1 MSVNVKVDEIL
12 SEKFFQNNTPFQ
24 SLNDLFSK
32 AGITLDSVD
41 DYTALSE
48 NEYFNTFIQS
58 NTMYSSF
65 NDMKG
70 KAARYLMFGK

>member
-1 MSVNVKVDEIL
+1 MSVNVKVEDIL
-12 SEKFFQNNTPFQ
+12 SEKFFQNKTPFK
-24 SLNDLFSK
+24 SLDDLFSK
-32 AGITLDSVD
+32 AGVTHNSVE

-70 KAARYLMFGK
+70 KAAVYLMFGK

>member
-1 MSVNVKVDEIL
+1 MSVKLNIKEIL
-12 SEKFFQNNTPFQ
+12 SDKFFQNNTPFK
-24 SLNDLFSK
+24 SLDDLFSK
-32 AGITLDSVD
+32 AGVTVSSVD

-58 NTMYSSF
+58 NTLYAGF

-70 KAARYLMFGK
+70 KAAVYLLLGK